1 MNEVAIKYFLAA
13 SEAYRKL
20 HNLPFAGNEQYWTGR
35 IYAYHLMNKLH
46 ELERDFKDL
55 HSRAEL
61 PLDVYIDLN
70 SRLIIS
76 KSKIKRWL
84 ASIPV
89 LDKHYDVEETH
100 NVFEE
105 IEKISEIKDL

>member
-1 MNEVAIKYFLAA
+1 MNNIGIKYFLAA
-13 SEAYRKL
+13 SEAYRKF
-20 HNLPFAGNEQYWTGR
+20 HDLPFVGNEDYWTGR
-35 IYAYHLMNKLH
+35 IYAYHLMDQLHQLEKSFKKLH
-46 ELERDFKDL
+46 AK
-55 HSRAEL
+55 SEL
-61 PLDVYIDLN
+61 PLDIYMDLN

-89 LDKHYDVEETH
+89 LDKTYEVEETH
-100 NVFEE
+100 DVFEK